1 MRTTLDIPENLIKDA
16 MKASHIDTKTQVII
30 IALKDLIRKSRLSE
44 LKKYKGKIDI
54 DIDMDAVRG
63 RKCWY

>member
-1 MRTTLDIPENLIKDA
+1 MRTTLDIPEDLIKDA

-44 LKKYKGKIDI
+44 LKKFKGKIDI

-63 RKCWY
+63 RKCRY

>member
-16 MKASHIDTKTQVII
+16 MKASHVHTKTQVII
-30 IALKDLIRKSRLSE
+30 IALKDLVRKSKISE
-44 LKKYKGKIDI
+44 LKKFKGKIEI

-63 RKCWY
+63 RKCRY

>member
-63 RKCWY
+63 RKCRY